1 MRMEGSPWALKR
13 NNREIALYEKLMT
26 DANEDTYRVGG
37 IDQLF
42 ELARCGKI
50 LPLEVSYEIAARIME
65 HVRDIFGFERFLW

>member
-1 MRMEGSPWALKR
+1 
-13 NNREIALYEKLMT
+13 MT